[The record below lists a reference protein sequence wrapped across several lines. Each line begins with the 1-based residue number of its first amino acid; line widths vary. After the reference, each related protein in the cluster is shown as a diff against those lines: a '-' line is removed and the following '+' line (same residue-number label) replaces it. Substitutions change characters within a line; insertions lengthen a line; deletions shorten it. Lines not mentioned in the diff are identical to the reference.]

1 MTPSTRQR
9 AGKLST
15 IGSAFVM
22 ETPGAWKAVI
32 SAQASAIARTIVITL
47 AILLQ
52 KEMIPIQK
60 VFFAL
65 RSAFFVPHAVLL
77 SAAGI
82 NPSSIAQTFTWDLA
96 PTVSTVT
103 LPPGGT
109 YRLEVPLSAVLT
121 LPPKPQ
127 LLSLGVST

>member
-1 MTPSTRQR
+1 
-9 AGKLST
+9 
-15 IGSAFVM
+15 
-22 ETPGAWKAVI
+22 
-32 SAQASAIARTIVITL
+32 
-47 AILLQ
+47 
-52 KEMIPIQK
+52 MIPIQK

-127 LLSLGVST
+127 LLSLGVSTKYGSQQSSRFSLVNGVAHGVAWARSDSVLRLSRTGF